1 MLFLKLINLKNCFVF
16 LFPITLHKPNLMSK
30 KNTKYIF
37 VTGGVTSSL
46 GKGIVSASLGLLLK
60 SRGFNVTIQKL
71 DPYINIDPGTLN
83 PYEHGECYVTED
95 GAETDLDLGHYE
107 RYLDAPTSQN
117 NNVTTGK
124 IYQTVIEKERKGDF
138 LGKTVQVIPHITNE
152 IKRRIKILSKQ
163 NYDIIITEIGGT
175 VGDIESLP
183 YIETVRQL
191 KWELGEKNSMVI
203 HLTLLPYLASSGE
216 LKTKPSQHSVR
227 QLMESGIMA
236 DVLVCRTEHKIPK
249 DQRAKLAQFCNVPL
263 DNVIECKDLE
273 TIYEVPMYLQK
284 QNFDDVVLKE
294 LDLKS
299 DKEADL
305 KDWKTFLKKFQ
316 NPKRTVEIALVGK
329 YISLQDSYISI
340 AEAFKHAGADLETE
354 VKIRWVYSGDLT
366 NENIKET
373 LAGVNGIL
381 VAPGFGDRGIEGKI
395 LTAQYARENKVPML
409 GICLGMQIM
418 TIEFARNVLGY
429 SKANSMEFDTS
440 TEHPVIS
447 LMEEQKNVVDKGGT
461 MRLGAWKCSLKNGS
475 AMNDIYGI
483 KNITERHRHR
493 YEFNSDYIEEFEM
506 NGFLATGTNP
516 ETGLVEA
523 LEMPNHPFY
532 VGVQYHPEYKSTVAT
547 PHPLFRAFIKAC
559 GKEVK

>member
-1 MLFLKLINLKNCFVF
+1 M
-16 LFPITLHKPNLMSK
+16 HKPNLMSK

-60 SRGFNVTIQKL
+60 SRGFSVTIQKL

-117 NNVTTGK
+117 NNVTTGR
-124 IYQTVIEKERKGDF
+124 IYQTVIEKERRGEF

-152 IKRRIKILSKQ
+152 IKRRIKILAKQ

-183 YIETVRQL
+183 YIESVRQL
-191 KWELGEKNSMVI
+191 KWELGESNSMVI

-227 QLMESGIMA
+227 QLMESGIQA

-249 DQRAKLAQFCNVPL
+249 EQRAKLAQFCNVSIE
-263 DNVIECKDLE
+263 NVIECKDLE
-273 TIYEVPMYLQK
+273 TIYEVPLYLQK

-294 LDLKS
+294 LNLKS

-305 KDWKTFLKKFQ
+305 KDWKNFLKRYK
-316 NPKRTVEIALVGK
+316 NPKKSVEIALVGK
-329 YISLQDSYISI
+329 YVSLQDSYKSI
-340 AEAFKHAGADLETE
+340 AEAFIHAGADLETE
-354 VKIRWVYSGDLT
+354 VKIRWVYSGDLVA
-366 NENIKET
+366 ENLEQ
-373 LAGVNGIL
+373 NFSGIDGML
-381 VAPGFGDRGIEGKI
+381 IAPGFGDRGIEGKI
-395 LTAQYARENKVPML
+395 LAAQYAREKNIPLL

-429 SKANSMEFDTS
+429 AKANSVEFDNATP
-440 TEHPVIS
+440 EPVIS

-461 MRLGAWKCSLKNGS
+461 MRLGAWKCSLKAGS
-475 AMNDIYGI
+475 KLHDVYGARTI
-483 KNITERHRHR
+483 SERHRHR
-493 YEFNSDYIEEFEM
+493 YEFNSEFREEFEKAGM
-506 NGFLATGTNP
+506 MATGQNP
-516 ETGLVEA
+516 ETGLVETIE
-523 LEMPNHPFY
+523 LKEHPFY

-547 PHPLFRAFIKAC
+547 PHPLFKELIRKAAY
-559 GKEVK
+559 KKQ

>member
-1 MLFLKLINLKNCFVF
+1 
-16 LFPITLHKPNLMSK
+16 MSK

-299 DKEADL
+299 DKDADL
-305 KDWKTFLKKFQ
+305 KEWKSFLKKFQ
-316 NPKRTVEIALVGK
+316 NPKKSIEIALVGK
-329 YISLQDSYISI
+329 YVSLQDSYISI
-340 AEAFKHAGADLETE
+340 AEAFKHAGADVETE
-354 VKIRWVYSGDLT
+354 VKIRWVYSGDIT
-366 NENIKET
+366 EENIKDT
-373 LAGVNGIL
+373 LKGVDGIL
-381 VAPGFGDRGIEGKI
+381 IAPGFGDRGIEGKV
-395 LTAQYARENKVPML
+395 LTARYARENKVPML

-440 TEHPVIS
+440 TPDPVIS
-447 LMEEQKNVVDKGGT
+447 IMEEQKNVVDKGGT
-461 MRLGAWKCSLKNGS
+461 MRLGAWKCSLKSGS
-475 AMNDIYGI
+475 KLNDIYGT

-493 YEFNSDYIEEFEM
+493 YEFNSDYIGEFEK

-523 LEMPNHPFY
+523 LEMPEHPFY

-559 GKEVK
+559 TPK